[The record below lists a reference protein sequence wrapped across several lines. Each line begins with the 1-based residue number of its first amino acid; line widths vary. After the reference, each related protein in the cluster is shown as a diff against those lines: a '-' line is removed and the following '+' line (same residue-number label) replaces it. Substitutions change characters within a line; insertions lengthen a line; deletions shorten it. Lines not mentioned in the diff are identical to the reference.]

1 MVILSSTSKMGMID
15 EPLMVDLPPNYQF
28 STQPSASQL
37 QQQHMHQQQYMQQ
50 QAAPPTKS
58 GRQKIVNLKPS
69 SSVHMMQ
76 QFQPANPIAPQ
87 QLHLQQQQQHQLQQQ
102 MEVNPA
108 QLDPKNGKQG

>member
-28 STQPSASQL
+28 STQP

-87 QLHLQQQQQHQLQQQ
+87 QLHLQQQQHQLQQQ
-102 MEVNPA
+102 MEINPA